1 MKKLDKLISE
11 NLQALIEAPCGVDP
25 EEKWQS
31 FKEKYQ
37 TERLVREKEGTDTEL
52 EREKIRI
59 PFGLKFA
66 YIAAGLVVAFTCC
79 MMNPQVV
86 SAFRDQVF
94 KWVGQNQENE
104 LVISQIR
111 NPVTP
116 PGDYGGISFAE
127 AQALVLFD
135 LQYPHYLPES
145 LAAVEPQINVNVNE
159 DGYSS
164 VTFSFIKGEAYLK
177 ITQRQDVLQSNKNTF
192 VPQDTEVSEIT
203 IHNNVKAVVLETEDY
218 TDFQWQEKNIGY
230 RLMARGID
238 REELIKVIEELKTEA

>member
-37 TERLVREKEGTDTEL
+37 TELLVREKEGTDTEL

-127 AQALVLFD
+127 AQALALFD

-177 ITQRQDVLQSNKNTF
+177 ITQRQDVLQSNKNTLCPRIPKS
-192 VPQDTEVSEIT
+192 VKLPSIIT
-203 IHNNVKAVVLETEDY
+203 SRPLFWK
-218 TDFQWQEKNIGY
+218 
-230 RLMARGID
+230 
-238 REELIKVIEELKTEA
+238 LKTIRISNGRKKTSATGLWPGALTGKNSSRCSKN